1 MSLTFNNRI
10 ALVTGAGRGIGKA
23 IAQSLAKKGI
33 KVICV
38 SISNNCQ
45 TVVNEIQQS
54 GGDAVAY
61 QVDVA
66 NPHAVA
72 SACEAILNQYQCVD
86 ILVNNAGI
94 TRDGLLLRMSD
105 EDWNAVISTNL
116 SSCFYWTKG
125 LLRPMTQ
132 KRWGRIINIASIVG
146 IIGNPGQFNYSAA
159 KAGMIGATKS
169 IAKEVAS
176 RNITANVIAPGFIET
191 DMTEALANDP
201 KSAETMLKM
210 IPLKR
215 LGKPEEIAHLVN
227 FIASEESAYI
237 TGQIFTIDGG
247 ISI

>member
-1 MSLTFNNRI
+1 MPLTFNNRI

-23 IAQSLAKKGI
+23 IAKNLAANGL

-38 SISNNCQ
+38 SKSNNCES
-45 TVVNEIQQS
+45 VANEIKNS
-54 GGDAVAY
+54 GGDALAY

-66 NPHAVA
+66 DAQAVA
-72 SACEAILNQYQCVD
+72 KACEDIINQFGGVD

-94 TRDGLLLRMSD
+94 TRDGLLLRMSN
-105 EDWNAVISTNL
+105 EDWDSVISTNL
-116 SSCFYWTKG
+116 SSSFYWTKG

-132 KRWGRIINIASIVG
+132 KRWGRIINVASIVG

-169 IAKEVAS
+169 IAKEVAG
-176 RNITANVIAPGFIET
+176 RNITANVVAPGFIET
-191 DMTEALANDP
+191 NMTEALAKDP
-201 KSAETMLKM
+201 QKNEAMLKM

-215 LGKPEEIAHLVN
+215 LGKPEEIAHLVS

-247 ISI
+247 IAI

>member
-1 MSLTFNNRI
+1 MSFTLNNRT

-23 IAQSLAKKGI
+23 IAKSLAKNDV

-38 SISNNCQ
+38 SLSKNCQ
-45 TVVNEIQQS
+45 AVADEIKQS
-54 GGDAVAY
+54 GGNAIAY

-66 NPHAVA
+66 DPLAVA
-72 SACEAILNQYQCVD
+72 ATCETILKEHQCVD

-105 EDWNAVISTNL
+105 EDWNAVIATNL

-125 LLRPMTQ
+125 LLRAMTQ
-132 KRWGRIINIASIVG
+132 KRWGRIINISSISG

-169 IAKEVAS
+169 LAKEVAS
-176 RNITANVIAPGFIET
+176 RNITANVIAPGFFET
-191 DMTEALANDP
+191 DMTENLTNDP
-201 KSAETMLKM
+201 KSAETILKM

-227 FIASEESAYI
+227 FIASEESGYI

-247 ISI
+247 IAI